1 MHTFSFIIFVI
12 LYNSIF
18 WTNFVYSGDA
28 SPRCLTQLEV
38 NFFIE
43 QPVRETLNY
52 NRIGQSSWGL
62 IMTSLR
68 QKSALVPSLMKKAAK
83 GVNPNPLNYPFNPIE
98 AKKILIPIL
107 YQIFKEALYEIQ
119 YFNETGIRN
128 MFDFIYAHR
137 EQELLKCLGLLETAT
152 HTFYKKKRQ

>member
-18 WTNFVYSGDA
+18 CTNFAYSGDA
-28 SPRCLTQLEV
+28 TPRCLTQLEI
-38 NFFIE
+38 NFFSE
-43 QPVRETLNY
+43 QPVRETLNF

-62 IMTSLR
+62 IMSSLKR
-68 QKSALVPSLMKKAAK
+68 KSSLVPSLMKEAAK
-83 GVNPNPLNYPFNPIE
+83 GSRQNPLNYPFNSLE
-98 AKKILIPIL
+98 AKKLLIPIL

-119 YFNETGIRN
+119 YFNESGIRN

-137 EQELLKCLGLLETAT
+137 EQELLKCLGLLETSRT
-152 HTFYKKKRQ
+152 PRNRRR